1 MEVDKLASSSKLS
14 SINILG
20 YISVGLFSI
29 VMILQLML
37 AAGILPIEMAWG
49 GRHTELTL
57 TLRLSSLIAIILL
70 CYFAYMSARRS
81 GIMGTTSPS
90 KLINILS
97 WFVTAYLV
105 FNTVMNF
112 LSSSQAEKWVFG
124 PLTLALVV
132 ITLIINLMENPFQ
145 GQ

>member
-1 MEVDKLASSSKLS
+1 LAGPSKLS

-37 AAGILPIEMAWG
+37 AAGLLPISMAWG

-57 TLRLSSLIAIILL
+57 NLRLSSLIATIIL
-70 CYFAYMSARRS
+70 CYFAYMIARRS
-81 GIMGTTSPS
+81 GIMGSTPPS
-90 KLINILS
+90 KLINILA

-112 LSSSQAEKWVFG
+112 SSSSQVEKLVFG

-132 ITLIINLMENPFQ
+132 ITLIINLTENPLQ

>member
-1 MEVDKLASSSKLS
+1 LASSSKLS
-14 SINILG
+14 SINVLG

-37 AAGILPIEMAWG
+37 AAGILPISMAWG

-70 CYFAYMSARRS
+70 CYFAYMIARRS

-112 LSSSQAEKWVFG
+112 SSSSPVEKWVFG
-124 PLTLALVV
+124 PLTLVLVV
-132 ITLIINLMENPFQ
+132 ITLIINLMEDPLQ

>member
-1 MEVDKLASSSKLS
+1 MAGSSKLS
-14 SINILG
+14 SIKLLG

-29 VMILQLML
+29 IMILQLML
-37 AAGILPIEMAWG
+37 AAGILPISVAWG

-57 TLRLSSLIAIILL
+57 TLRFSSLIAIILL
-70 CYFAYMSARRS
+70 CYFAYMIARRS

-112 LSSSQAEKWVFG
+112 SSSSQAEKWVFG

-132 ITLIINLMENPFQ
+132 ITLIINLMENPLQ

>member
-1 MEVDKLASSSKLS
+1 LAGSSKLS
-14 SINILG
+14 SIKLLG

-37 AAGILPIEMAWG
+37 ASGILPISMAWG

-57 TLRLSSLIAIILL
+57 TLRFSSLIAIILL
-70 CYFAYMSARRS
+70 CYFAYMIARRS

-97 WFVTAYLV
+97 WFVTVYLV

-112 LSSSQAEKWVFG
+112 SSSSQAEKWVFG

-132 ITLIINLMENPFQ
+132 ITLIINLMENPLQ

>member
-1 MEVDKLASSSKLS
+1 MAGSSKLS
-14 SINILG
+14 SIKLLG

-37 AAGILPIEMAWG
+37 AAGILPISMAWG

-57 TLRLSSLIAIILL
+57 TLRFSSLIAIILL
-70 CYFAYMSARRS
+70 CYFAYMIARRS

-112 LSSSQAEKWVFG
+112 SSSSQAEKWVFG

-132 ITLIINLMENPFQ
+132 ITLIINLMENPLQ

>member
-1 MEVDKLASSSKLS
+1 MSGSSKLS

-37 AAGILPIEMAWG
+37 AAGILPISMAWG

-57 TLRLSSLIAIILL
+57 TLQFSSLIAIILL
-70 CYFAYMSARRS
+70 CYFAYMIARRS

-105 FNTVMNF
+105 FNTVVNF

-132 ITLIINLMENPFQ
+132 ITLIINLMENPLQ

>member
-1 MEVDKLASSSKLS
+1 LPGSSKLS

-20 YISVGLFSI
+20 YISAGLFSI
-29 VMILQLML
+29 IMILQLML
-37 AAGILPIEMAWG
+37 AAGILPISMAWG

-57 TLRLSSLIAIILL
+57 TLRFSSLIAIIIL
-70 CYFAYMSARRS
+70 CYFAYMIARRS
-81 GIMGTTSPS
+81 GILGSTPPS
-90 KLINILS
+90 KLINLTS

-124 PLTLALVV
+124 PITLALLI
-132 ITLIINLMENPFQ
+132 ITLIINLMEYSPMDSL
-145 GQ
+145 

>member
-1 MEVDKLASSSKLS
+1 MEKFSKIVSIQKLGFAAM
-14 SINILG
+14 
-20 YISVGLFSI
+20 VLFGI

-37 AAGILPIEMAWG
+37 AAGILPISMAWG
-49 GRHTELTL
+49 GQHTELTL

-70 CYFAYMSARRS
+70 CYFAYMIARRS
-81 GIMGTTSPS
+81 GIMGTTPPS

-112 LSSSQAEKWVFG
+112 SSSSQAEKWVFG

-132 ITLIINLMENPFQ
+132 ITLIINLMENPLQ
-145 GQ
+145 GEK

>member
-1 MEVDKLASSSKLS
+1 MAGSSKLS
-14 SINILG
+14 SIKLLG

-37 AAGILPIEMAWG
+37 AAGILPISMAWG

-57 TLRLSSLIAIILL
+57 TLRFSSLIAIILL
-70 CYFAYMSARRS
+70 CYFAYMIARRS
-81 GIMGTTSPS
+81 GIMGNTPPS

-124 PLTLALVV
+124 PLTMALVV
-132 ITLIINLMENPFQ
+132 ITLVINLMENPLHIKMD
-145 GQ
+145 

>member
-1 MEVDKLASSSKLS
+1 MAGLSKLS
-14 SINILG
+14 SIKLLG

-37 AAGILPIEMAWG
+37 AAGILPISMAWG

-70 CYFAYMSARRS
+70 CYFAYMIARRS
-81 GIMGTTSPS
+81 GIMGTKPPS

-105 FNTVMNF
+105 FNTVVNF

-132 ITLIINLMENPFQ
+132 ITLIINLMENPLQ

>member
-1 MEVDKLASSSKLS
+1 LAGSSKLS
-14 SINILG
+14 SINLLG

-37 AAGILPIEMAWG
+37 AAGILPISMAWG

-70 CYFAYMSARRS
+70 CYFAYMIARRS

>member
-1 MEVDKLASSSKLS
+1 MAGSSKLS
-14 SINILG
+14 SINLLG
-20 YISVGLFSI
+20 YISVGLFGI

-37 AAGILPIEMAWG
+37 AAGILPISMAWG

-70 CYFAYMSARRS
+70 CYFAYMIARRS

-112 LSSSQAEKWVFG
+112 SSSSQVEKWVFG

-132 ITLIINLMENPFQ
+132 ITFFINLMENPLQ

>member
-1 MEVDKLASSSKLS
+1 MPGSSKLS

-20 YISVGLFSI
+20 YISAGLFSI
-29 VMILQLML
+29 IMILQLML
-37 AAGILPIEMAWG
+37 AAGILPISMAWG

-57 TLRLSSLIAIILL
+57 TLRFSSLIAIIIL
-70 CYFAYMSARRS
+70 CYFAYMIARRS
-81 GIMGTTSPS
+81 GILGSTPPS
-90 KLINILS
+90 KLINLTS

-124 PLTLALVV
+124 PITLALLI
-132 ITLIINLMENPFQ
+132 ITLIINLMEYSPMDSL
-145 GQ
+145 

>member
-1 MEVDKLASSSKLS
+1 MAVSSKLS

-37 AAGILPIEMAWG
+37 AAGILPISMAWG

-70 CYFAYMSARRS
+70 CYFAYMIARRS

-112 LSSSQAEKWVFG
+112 SSSSQAEKWVFG

-132 ITLIINLMENPFQ
+132 ITLIINLMENPLQ

>member
-1 MEVDKLASSSKLS
+1 MSSTPKLS
-14 SINILG
+14 LINKLG

-29 VMILQLML
+29 VMILQLLL
-37 AAGILPIEMAWG
+37 AAGLLPISMAWG

-70 CYFAYMSARRS
+70 CYFAYMIARRS
-81 GIMGTTSPS
+81 GIMGTAPPS
-90 KLINILS
+90 KLIDILS
-97 WFVTAYLV
+97 WLVTAYLI

-112 LSSSQAEKWVFG
+112 LSSSPAEKSVFG

-132 ITLIINLMENPFQ
+132 VTLMINLMENPLQ
-145 GQ
+145 DQ

>member
-1 MEVDKLASSSKLS
+1 LAVSSKLS

-37 AAGILPIEMAWG
+37 AAGILPISMAWG

-70 CYFAYMSARRS
+70 CYFAYMIARRS

-112 LSSSQAEKWVFG
+112 SSSSQAEKWVFG

-132 ITLIINLMENPFQ
+132 ITLIINLMENPLQ

>member
-1 MEVDKLASSSKLS
+1 MAGSSKLS
-14 SINILG
+14 SIKLLG

-29 VMILQLML
+29 IMILQLML
-37 AAGILPIEMAWG
+37 AAGILPISMAWG

-57 TLRLSSLIAIILL
+57 TLRFSSLIAIILL
-70 CYFAYMSARRS
+70 CYFAYMIARRS

-112 LSSSQAEKWVFG
+112 SSSSQAEKWVFG

-132 ITLIINLMENPFQ
+132 ITLIINLMENPLQ

>member
-1 MEVDKLASSSKLS
+1 MTDSSKLS
-14 SINILG
+14 SINVLG

-37 AAGILPIEMAWG
+37 AAGLLPISMAWG

-70 CYFAYMSARRS
+70 CYFAYMIARRS
-81 GIMGTTSPS
+81 GIMGNTPPS

-124 PLTLALVV
+124 SLTLALVV
-132 ITLIINLMENPFQ
+132 ITLIINLMENPLQ
-145 GQ
+145 G